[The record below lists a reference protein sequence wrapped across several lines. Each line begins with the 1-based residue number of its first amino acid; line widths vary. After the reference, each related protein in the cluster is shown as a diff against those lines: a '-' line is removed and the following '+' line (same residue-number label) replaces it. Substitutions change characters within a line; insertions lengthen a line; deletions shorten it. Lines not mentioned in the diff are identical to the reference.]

1 MKIAPAFC
9 DEHREEANRE
19 YHRLWKAKYDARKRA
34 KRTLQ
39 EAAMP
44 IGEGVNY

>member
-34 KRTLQ
+34 ERTLR
-39 EAAMP
+39 EATIP
-44 IGEGVNY
+44 PGGRVNY